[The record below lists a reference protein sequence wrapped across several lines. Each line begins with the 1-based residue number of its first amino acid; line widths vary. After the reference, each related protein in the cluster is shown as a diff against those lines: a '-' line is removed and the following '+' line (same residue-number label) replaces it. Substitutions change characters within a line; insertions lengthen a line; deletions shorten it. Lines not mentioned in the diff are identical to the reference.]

1 MSGLEV
7 ISGNAQKVQMISIC
21 HAKRTWIV
29 RTWHVRLVL
38 PEADT
43 RAF

>member
-1 MSGLEV
+1 MSELEV
-7 ISGNAQKVQMISIC
+7 ISENAQKVQMFC

>member
-7 ISGNAQKVQMISIC
+7 ISGNAQKVQMFPIC
-21 HAKRTWIV
+21 HAKRTLIV